1 MSTDHFA
8 NLKHAIKHD
17 STQVIIAILQLPLFA
32 FAIIGICNTAKAF
45 PGSDSD
51 CAQYIGM
58 THLHFANKSNYPR
71 LLEQKGLVDMLS
83 QILPMLDCLSA
94 NDTPDIQHFF
104 SFADALI
111 LIDKKQHKEQC
122 KCETQECE
130 ARDTEMLGLTPACS
144 SKQKAN
150 AEPKGKPKLKKVK
163 VTPSLTNFKLSSDA
177 MLALLGQIDVTLKN
191 CLLNEDNTAPLAKL
205 QRHCSSEIE
214 KTSSLLGN
222 LQVSSKAPA
231 DDSDIELTDSPADS
245 PENAMD
251 LFQLPQS
258 SPKNPHIL
266 TVDVIT
272 PKMHD
277 LNKFSFTSAK

>member
-58 THLHFANKSNYPR
+58 THL
-71 LLEQKGLVDMLS
+71 
-83 QILPMLDCLSA
+83 
-94 NDTPDIQHFF
+94 
-104 SFADALI
+104 
-111 LIDKKQHKEQC
+111 
-122 KCETQECE
+122 
-130 ARDTEMLGLTPACS
+130 
-144 SKQKAN
+144 

-177 MLALLGQIDVTLKN
+177 MLSLLGQIDVTLKN

-205 QRHCSSEIE
+205 QRHCEAINLATQ
-214 KTSSLLGN
+214 KQLYSLDFS
-222 LQVSSKAPA
+222 LQTFCYIS
-231 DDSDIELTDSPADS
+231 TW
-245 PENAMD
+245 PECMD
-251 LFQLPQS
+251 KKS
-258 SPKNPHIL
+258 
-266 TVDVIT
+266 
-272 PKMHD
+272 
-277 LNKFSFTSAK
+277 